1 MSFIDIGVI
10 IAYFVLLIIIGSIAS
25 RQVKSNKDA
34 LAGGEGFGT
43 LVAGVG
49 RTANMAGGPATV
61 GNTTYGFQ
69 SGLGGSWFAI
79 SNVIGM
85 WVAAPFAPRI
95 FRAMK
100 RGDVITIGG
109 YIGNRFG
116 KFSRV
121 FAGIT
126 NFLAYTGFVASNIL
140 ATGTVLNVILK
151 WDFTTSMIITAIIV
165 TLYTLSGG
173 LKSVFQINVL
183 QVAIMIIGFA
193 FIIMPLSISTVGGWN
208 ELISSVPG
216 SFLDFGM
223 MGWGTIIGTI
233 MIPTALTGFTT
244 QAGYIGV
251 ASSKNLSVSWKSTL
265 LGGALYIFI
274 AIPVVFVGM
283 AAYLLFPGA
292 NAQQILATTIVEVLP
307 TGLIGVL
314 VAAVISATMS
324 TAASCTLNAV
334 TCYSKDVL
342 EPLREQKLADS
353 ADLRLTRILIVI
365 ISIIA
370 TLFAVLLPSVIQLL
384 LIGYS
389 LAAGG
394 LLVPAFATM
403 FWKRATT
410 LGIISA
416 MIGGGIS
423 YLILQSVVKVTW
435 PPLFLS
441 IPLSLV
447 LVVVVS
453 LMTKPQELERYAPYF
468 EDSWAEYTK
477 GNSK

>member
-1 MSFIDIGVI
+1 MGLLDILMIV
-10 IAYFVLLIIIGSIAS
+10 AYFVLLVIIGTIES
-25 RQVKSNKDA
+25 RKVTSNKDA
-34 LAGGEGFGT
+34 LAGGDGFGVIT
-43 LVAGVG
+43 AGVG

-79 SNVIGM
+79 SNIIGM
-85 WVAAPFAPRI
+85 WAAAPFAPRM

-100 RGDVITIGG
+100 RGNSITIGG
-109 YIGNRFG
+109 YIGRRFG
-116 KFSRV
+116 KFTQV
-121 FAGIT
+121 FAGVT

-140 ATGTVLNVILK
+140 ATGTVLNLILG

-173 LKSVFQINVL
+173 LKSVFQINIL
-183 QVAIMIIGFA
+183 QVAIMIIGFSGILA
-193 FIIMPLSISTVGGWN
+193 PASINAVGGWS
-208 ELISSVPG
+208 ELMSSVPEA
-216 SFLDFGM
+216 FLDFGA

-233 MIPTALTGFTT
+233 LIPTALTGFTT

-251 ASSKNLSVSWKSTL
+251 ASSKDLKTSWKSTL
-265 LGGALYIFI
+265 LGGFLYIFI
-274 AIPVVFVGM
+274 AIPVIFVGM
-283 AAYLLFPGA
+283 AAFSLFPEA
-292 NAQQILATTIVEVLP
+292 NAQQVLATTIVEILP

-334 TCYSKDVL
+334 TCFSKDVL
-342 EPLREQKLADS
+342 EPIREKKLNDED
-353 ADLRLTRILIVI
+353 DLKLTRILIVV
-365 ISIIA
+365 ISLIA
-370 TLFAVLLPSVIQLL
+370 TVFAILLPSVIKLL

-410 LGIISA
+410 PGIIAA
-416 MIGGGIS
+416 MLGGGIS
-423 YLILQSVVKVTW
+423 FLILETMGVTW
-435 PPLFLS
+435 PPLFVS

-453 LMTKPQELERYAPYF
+453 LMTKPQELSQYAPYF
-468 EDSWAEYTK
+468 EDAWAEY
-477 GNSK
+477 SKANK

>member
-1 MSFIDIGVI
+1 MGFLDIAVI
-10 IAYFVLLIIIGSIAS
+10 VAYFVLLIFIGSAAS
-25 RQVKSNKDA
+25 RQVRSNKDA
-34 LAGGEGFGT
+34 LAGGDGFGT
-43 LVAGVG
+43 WIAGIG

-69 SGLGGSWFAI
+69 SGIGGSWFAI
-79 SNVIGM
+79 SNIISM

-95 FRAMK
+95 YRAMK
-100 RGDVITIGG
+100 RRDAITIGG

-116 KFSRV
+116 KFTRV

-140 ATGTVLNVILK
+140 ATGTLLNVILG
-151 WDFTTSMIITAIIV
+151 WDFTMSMIMTAIIV

-173 LKSVFQINVL
+173 LKSVYQINIL
-183 QVAIMIIGFA
+183 QVAIMIIGLTG
-193 FIIMPLSISTVGGWN
+193 IILPASINAAGGWSGIVN
-208 ELISSVPG
+208 TVPA
-216 SFLDFGM
+216 SFLDIGAL
-223 MGWGTIIGTI
+223 GWGTIIGTI
-233 MIPTALTGFTT
+233 LIPTALTGFTT
-244 QAGYIGV
+244 QAGYISV
-251 ASSKNLSVSWKSTL
+251 ASSKNLEVSWKSTL
-265 LGGALYIFI
+265 LGGVLYIFI
-274 AIPVVFVGM
+274 AIPVIFVGM
-283 AAYLLFPGA
+283 AAFVLFPEA
-292 NAQQILATTIVEVLP
+292 NAQQILAKTILEILP

-334 TCYSKDVL
+334 TCFSKDVL
-342 EPLREQKLADS
+342 EPIREMKLSDN
-353 ADLRLTRILIVI
+353 ADLRLTRILIVV
-365 ISIIA
+365 ISLIA
-370 TLFAVLLPSVIQLL
+370 TVFAVLLPSVIQLL

-410 LGIISA
+410 PGIIAS
-416 MIGGGIS
+416 MIGGGLS

-441 IPLSLV
+441 IPLGLV

-453 LMTKPQELERYAPYF
+453 LMTKPQELEKYAPYF

-477 GNSK
+477 KSGK